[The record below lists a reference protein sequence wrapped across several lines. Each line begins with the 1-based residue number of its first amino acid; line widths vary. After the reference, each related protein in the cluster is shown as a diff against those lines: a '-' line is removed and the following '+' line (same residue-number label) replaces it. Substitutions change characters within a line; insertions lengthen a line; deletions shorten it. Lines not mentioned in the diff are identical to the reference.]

1 MRKTCCSDGDSWRVL
16 SSHCRWCGIEH
27 TSVLEESCEGDSD
40 RLTHN
45 FHPAGFKNCRKE
57 FILKPLWKKKTLLW
71 FLTLELFVSGYLLFC
86 LWDFYCLKNMMETR
100 FFDGFL
106 VFFSFSHFYLYP
118 CGPVLFIW
126 PNTLKGML
134 SICPPSTIHQY
145 LSANS

>member
-1 MRKTCCSDGDSWRVL
+1 MRKTCCSDEDSWRVL

-57 FILKPLWKKKTLLW
+57 FILKPLWKKNTFVISSLGVICFRLLT
-71 FLTLELFVSGYLLFC
+71 FLPLRFLLPKE
-86 LWDFYCLKNMMETR
+86 YNGSEV
-100 FFDGFL
+100 FDGFL

-145 LSANS
+145 SSANS